1 MTSLDEFAAMS
12 VADVRA
18 EAAQIA
24 DTEAALA
31 DVHGEVQLVAAAPT
45 GRTTPRRHRRN
56 RFLMIGAAAAACVAV
71 VLAAVVVGGDD
82 QSVQPAVSPST
93 TEAAPTTTGD
103 PVPSM
108 SSPVWD
114 EETGSEIVLQ
124 FTRQWEECPPYAY
137 CMDPRAHFVGPMV
150 TSGGRIILGEASSP
164 GWLVAEDGSIT
175 KVPFDA
181 SWALKDAALAPD
193 DSVYAVFVVGYEVRL
208 YRYVGADMTS
218 PELIGEPHP
227 WGGAAA
233 VVLDLGGTSGA
244 ERIEFAD
251 GVFTVHRPMF
261 LAQPNVMPA
270 HGGGHNLLVTFG
282 DGTSH
287 DYELVSPGV
296 DDNAVVEATLHPLA
310 NSVVV
315 IHGSAE
321 LPDAHQFLTVLLP
334 DGSMRQ
340 RLLPFM
346 QQVADNVQP
355 FVDEGY
361 YYVLTG
367 ETTTV
372 GTSTTAVYSVRRF
385 ALPTEDEPPV
395 VVPTT
400 IAPTATTTP
409 VPTQLTVSGDSL
421 GGLEFGLSV
430 EASLPQLLAT
440 LGEPAYDDSL
450 EMPRLE
456 NGVWYDDNQNFFAH
470 QFSRQVC
477 WGVTSTLCAVFGGDA
492 ADSVQLVGWYAR
504 SANGEPSPIV
514 TEGGIQHGSSW
525 ADHPE
530 VVLDPPGSYTSCYSL
545 GYGTTPD
552 GIRVVLESMTSM
564 FSSWDLDGNFVEVVP
579 PAQEVTVVGMSAG
592 EQVGT
597 LTDDC

>member
-1 MTSLDEFAAMS
+1 MKTLDEFATMA
-12 VADVRA
+12 VAEVRA

-31 DVHGEVQLVAAAPT
+31 DVRGDVQLVAAAPT
-45 GRTTPRRHRRN
+45 GRTSPRRQRRN

-71 VLAAVVVGGDD
+71 VAAAVVVGGDD

-208 YRYVGADMTS
+208 YRYVGADMSS

-261 LAQPNVMPA
+261 LAQPRVMPA
-270 HGGGHNLLVTFG
+270 HGGGHNLLVSFG

-321 LPDAHQFLTVLLP
+321 LPDTHQFLTVLLP

-346 QQVADNVQP
+346 QQVAVNGRQ

-361 YYVLTG
+361 YYLLTA
-367 ETTTV
+367 EYTTD
-372 GTSTTAVYSVRRF
+372 GSSTTAVYSVRRF
-385 ALPTEDEPPV
+385 ALPTADEPPV

-400 IAPTATTTP
+400 IVPTSTTIP
-409 VPTQLTVSGDSL
+409 APTQLTVSGNSIA
-421 GGLEFGLSV
+421 GLQFGLSV
-430 EASLPQLLAT
+430 GNSLSQLIAT
-440 LGEPAYDDSL
+440 LGEPSSDESMEYTDNVDGTWFSGDESFAYPF
-450 EMPRLE
+450 M
-456 NGVWYDDNQNFFAH
+456 
-470 QFSRQVC
+470 RQVC
-477 WGVTSTLCAVFGGDA
+477 FDDTALLCVLFGGE
-492 ADSVQLVGWYAR
+492 SVDDLRLVGWWSSRDADE
-504 SANGEPSPIV
+504 ASPVI
-514 TEGGIQHGSSW
+514 TADGLQHGSVP
-525 ADHPE
+525 ADFGIDVTTLPVE
-530 VVLDPPGSYTSCYSL
+530 FCYGA
-545 GYGTTPD
+545 GYGFTGDGIELRTFAIGAASEGTPD
-552 GIRVVLESMTSM
+552 PAGIVVT
-564 FSSWDLDGNFVEVVP
+564 
-579 PAQEVTVVGMSAG
+579 GMSAG
-592 EQVGT
+592 ETPDHRGA
-597 LTDDC
+597 DC